1 MYVAQSNQS
10 MGPWT
15 LRHSRHDSLAQP
27 IFAAARDQV
36 IDARLNETTLFEC
49 CVRERS
55 EDGPSRSRESGG
67 GFSRFRGR
75 MRFQSKITCGR
86 TGKAPVILRS
96 AHRSPA
102 GLAPATRR
110 MEIPLLCLVE
120 LSGRSGDRHGSR
132 VLFAIAAF
140 APTA

>member
-36 IDARLNETTLFEC
+36 IDARLDETTLFEC

-55 EDGPSRSRESGG
+55 EDGHPGRE
-67 GFSRFRGR
+67 R
-75 MRFQSKITCGR
+75 
-86 TGKAPVILRS
+86 AAV
-96 AHRSPA
+96 
-102 GLAPATRR
+102 GLADFAAG
-110 MEIPLLCLVE
+110 C
-120 LSGRSGDRHGSR
+120 GSR
-132 VLFAIAAF
+132 ARLHVVEREKRR
-140 APTA
+140 